1 MAVMNNSQ
9 NPRNNRKKMNCR
21 KPADR
26 RPYMEQETKFYA
38 GNDQKSILKLIRG
51 SDIPQGLQELCA
63 EMKEG
68 AGEKHLPVAELE
80 QNKVVVKVGSV
91 FHPMLEEHS
100 IEWVYLKT
108 EKCEQL
114 MYLKPGGDPVAEFAL
129 LPGDKPVC
137 VYAYCNLHGLWKL
150 PLHG

>member
-1 MAVMNNSQ
+1 
-9 NPRNNRKKMNCR
+9 
-21 KPADR
+21 
-26 RPYMEQETKFYA
+26 MEQETKFYA
-38 GNDQKSILKLIRG
+38 GNDQKSILKLIKG

-68 AGEKHLPVAELE
+68 AGEKHL
-80 QNKVVVKVGSV
+80 
-91 FHPMLEEHS
+91 LEEHS